1 MSEENKDC
9 CSPSNGEPTAT
20 RSTLPIWII
29 VITIT
34 ILCLG
39 LVFFDKKSGW
49 FDSKVYAPY
58 GTAEQLDAY
67 QPKSG
72 AAVLMAQGKKVY
84 EMYCGSC
91 HGNDGAGKPALAPP
105 VAGSEWVIAKGFHRL
120 AIIPLAGLNG
130 PIKVKGVD
138 WNMNMAA
145 MGAALPD
152 ADLAAALTYM
162 RNSWGNKASEVT
174 ADDIKTIRAEVG
186 ANPQPIQGDKL
197 MDIAE

>member
-9 CSPSNGEPTAT
+9 CSQPNGEPTAT

-29 VITIT
+29 VTTIT

-39 LVFFDKKSGW
+39 MVYFDKKSGW
-49 FDSKVYAPY
+49 FNAQVYAPY
-58 GTAEQLDAY
+58 GTAEQLETY
-67 QPKSG
+67 QPKTG
-72 AAVLMAQGKKVY
+72 GDGGRGKRVY

-91 HGNDGAGKPALAPP
+91 HGNDGAGKPGLAPP
-105 VAGSEWVIAKGFHRL
+105 VAGSEYVITKGIRRL
-120 AIIPLAGLNG
+120 TMIPLAGLAG

-145 MGAALPD
+145 MGAALSD
-152 ADLAAALTYM
+152 ADLAACLTYM
-162 RNSWGNKASEVT
+162 RNSWGNKASEIT
-174 ADDIKTIRAEVG
+174 ADDVKTIRAEVG

-197 MDIAE
+197 MDVAE